1 MTPVLAAALAGVAFG
16 AAHGLGPDHCA
27 ALATLLSR
35 EGGAGRALGVSLRF
49 AAGHALVLAALALPA
64 ALAGVL
70 VPESWERGAEVGG
83 GALLVLLGLFALRR
97 LRGRPDV
104 RALDHDADHHH
115 DRHHDHGQVHDHGR
129 AHGHRHGA
137 ALVGGA
143 LAVSGVRGL
152 VLALPPLLAAGSSIV
167 PAVLYVAAFG
177 LGIAA
182 AMTAFGLV
190 VVAGRRA
197 IGHHRLAGASGLVSV
212 ALGLWW
218 VGSNL

>member
-1 MTPVLAAALAGVAFG
+1 MSSVLAAALAGIAFG

-27 ALATLLSR
+27 ALATLLAR
-35 EGGAGRALGVSLRF
+35 EGGAPRALGVSLRF

-70 VPESWERGAEVGG
+70 IPESWERGAEVGG
-83 GALLVLLGLFALRR
+83 GALLVLLGVVALRR
-97 LRGRPDV
+97 LRAHAPH
-104 RALDHDADHHH
+104 DHDH
-115 DRHHDHGQVHDHGR
+115 
-129 AHGHRHGA
+129 AHPHGA
-137 ALVGGA
+137 TLVGGA
-143 LAVSGVRGL
+143 LAISGVRGL

-167 PAVLYVAAFG
+167 PAVVYVGAFG

-197 IGHHRLAGASGLVSV
+197 VGHHRLAGAAGLVSV